1 MPITTNRYNV
11 SSVQQMIDLNG
22 DAKNFKLKF
31 TCKGEDD
38 SVPFEVLV
46 MTQAQLDNP
55 DSKNLN
61 YKKINGSITGEILA
75 DKNIYQNYFLL
86 IKSPKDCEIEIVS
99 DFENLPDNIPP
110 EQQHKH
116 HHHNHQH
123 HNHHNHQKHQ
133 QDHQHHQ
140 HKQPQVSKSQV
151 TSLNS
156 EEKTPKTQTSFLN
169 SSTFLW
175 IVVGIIGL
183 FLVYFIFFYNSGK
196 NKPVKIENNKSFAL
210 EPLSIMHPTFPIP
223 SIKKFSKK
231 KRKSKKHNFDSF

>member
-31 TCKGEDD
+31 TCRAENE
-38 SVPFEVLV
+38 STPFYVLV

-61 YKKINGSITGEILA
+61 YKKVNGSITGEIHA

-86 IKSPKDCEIEIVS
+86 IRSPEDCKIEIVS
-99 DFENLPDNIPP
+99 NFEKLPDNIPP
-110 EQQHKH
+110 EQQRKSRKP
-116 HHHNHQH
+116 NQQH
-123 HNHHNHQKHQ
+123 HQPQ
-133 QDHQHHQ
+133 QHHQHHQ
-140 HKQPQVSKSQV
+140 HHQHQQHQPQVSKSQV

-156 EEKTPKTQTSFLN
+156 EEESNKSFLN

-196 NKPVKIENNKSFAL
+196 NTPVKIEDNKSFAL

-223 SIKKFSKK
+223 LVKKSSKK
-231 KRKSKKHNFDSF
+231 KKKKKHNFDNF